1 MNMPWE
7 TLSQLE
13 NFFQLGF
20 LFTGLE
26 AASTTVLL
34 TRITVFLVVVVGVSW
49 IAYRIVIKVLE
60 CLQAFLASIGSL
72 PRSFF
77 LLLLLALPLSSESI
91 GAKWIGYLMIVGGLI
106 TLALVALLA
115 LVLWKY
121 GVDQA
126 LRFVNTFR
134 GRGEVD
140 RESRSETAAMPPY
153 NSRSEDELIPKQTEF
168 SPQNG

>member
-1 MNMPWE
+1 MNVPWDL
-7 TLSQLE
+7 LSQME

-26 AASTTVLL
+26 ASSTVVLL
-34 TRITVFLVVVVGVSW
+34 TRIAVFLVVVVGLSW
-49 IAYRIVIKVLE
+49 IVFRIVMKVLE
-60 CLQAFLASIGSL
+60 CLQAFLSSIGSL

-77 LLLLLALPLSSESI
+77 LLLLLVVPLSSDSI

-115 LVLWKY
+115 LVLWRY

-126 LRFVNTFR
+126 LRFIDTFR
-134 GRGEVD
+134 GRNEAE
-140 RESRSETAAMPPY
+140 RESREESTPFPRY
-153 NSRSEDELIPKQTEF
+153 NSRSQEELVPKQAEF